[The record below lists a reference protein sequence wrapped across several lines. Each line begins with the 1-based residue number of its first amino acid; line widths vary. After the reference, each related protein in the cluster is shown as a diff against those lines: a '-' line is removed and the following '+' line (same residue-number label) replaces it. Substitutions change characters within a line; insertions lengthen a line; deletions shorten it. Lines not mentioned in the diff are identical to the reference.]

1 MNIFEK
7 LKNYFLGKLEKIET
21 EKIQNDDNDIDY
33 LKPMDLGSNNYKI
46 EIPEIDINRESS
58 FNKNLKTIFIM
69 DDFDGMAELIKDELK
84 QARCCKL
91 EEYFNIIIST
101 GIFAGFSIRNM
112 LKDNPDLIIDIAFLD
127 ITLGGIINGEELDG
141 IDIAI
146 LLKERNPNCLIK
158 FVTGHTLNK
167 HNPEIFKFI
176 HKFETTFNIKMDEV
190 EETECTTNGN
200 IKIYKHIINKTS
212 NRKELLEITLHK
224 YFDEFI
230 IGGSRLSKKI
240 FENSSCDLENQG

>member
-1 MNIFEK
+1 MNIIKK
-7 LKNYFLGKLEKIET
+7 LLAKI
-21 EKIQNDDNDIDY
+21 KSPIDNIFNEEESEEIDY
-33 LKPMDLGSNNYKI
+33 IKPMDLGSNKY
-46 EIPEIDINRESS
+46 EIIVPEIDL
-58 FNKNLKTIFIM
+58 NKNSKFNQKLKTIFIM

-84 QARCCKL
+84 QVNCCNLKK
-91 EEYFNIIIST
+91 YFNIIMST
-101 GIFAGFSIRNM
+101 GIFAGFSIRN
-112 LKDNPDLIIDIAFLD
+112 LLQENPDLKIDIAFLD

-146 LLKERNPNCLIK
+146 LLKERNPDCLIK

-176 HKFETTFNIKMDEV
+176 YKFESTFGIKMDEI
-190 EETECTTNGN
+190 EETNCQSNGN

-224 YFDEFI
+224 YFNQHI
-230 IGGSRLSKKI
+230 ISNDHDGY
-240 FENSSCDLENQG
+240 NNLED